1 MCATRAASST
11 GSTGSTDVTGVSA
24 RLPAAWSSA
33 VVGQVGTAQIKVLR
47 MDGRPVPEERH
58 EAAEAL
64 LVLDGLL
71 RLAVD
76 GRPVD
81 VGPGALYT
89 VPAGTPH
96 AVLPGSHGTLVI
108 VERAAD

>member
-1 MCATRAASST
+1 M
-11 GSTGSTDVTGVSA
+11 SA
-24 RLPAAWSSA
+24 RLPEAWNSLI
-33 VVGQVGTAQIKVLR
+33 VGQVGTARIKVLR

-71 RLAVD
+71 RLAVA

-96 AVLPGSHGTLVI
+96 AVLPDSHGTLVI
-108 VERAAD
+108 MEQAAD

>member
-1 MCATRAASST
+1 MCATRATS
-11 GSTGSTDVTGVSA
+11 STDVTGMSA
-24 RLPAAWSSA
+24 RLPEAWSSV
-33 VVGQVGTAQIKVLR
+33 VVGRVEAAQIKVLR

-58 EAAEAL
+58 ETAEAL

-71 RLAVD
+71 RLAVG

>member
-1 MCATRAASST
+1 MHPTVL
-11 GSTGSTDVTGVSA
+11 TDVSA
-24 RLPAAWSSA
+24 RLTDVWQSA
-33 VVGQVGTAQIKVLR
+33 VMSQVGDVRVKVLR

-58 EAAEAL
+58 ETAEAL

-71 RLAVD
+71 RLAVE

-89 VPAGTPH
+89 VPAGAPH

-108 VERAAD
+108 VEREDG

>member
-1 MCATRAASST
+1 MCAEKSA
-11 GSTGSTDVTGVSA
+11 GSIDMAGISA
-24 RLPAAWSSA
+24 GLPEAWSSV
-33 VVGQVGTAQIKVLR
+33 VVGRVGTAQIKVLR
-47 MDGRPVPEERH
+47 MDGRTVPEERH

-96 AVLPGSHGTLVI
+96 AVLPGSQGTLVI
-108 VERAAD
+108 VERAEG